1 MAVMSESSSSFFSFS
16 FFTRLSMA
24 RLAKPSFSPPCRW
37 HIRLWTMLRQA
48 SLLLGGFTDMMLYD
62 ATGHKSK
69 ACYLWTHNVHSDQ
82 LILALDRYSDIEIL
96 IGKQTF
102 LDVNLIRWGK
112 YGGKDFLGKLGKF
125 PEHLCI
131 PGPVGAPGI
140 CDTGNCAR
148 KEGLSHLTHLFI
160 TNQNWVHYH
169 MMEIWVDSIFQI
181 WTTINTL
188 HTLLLCIQL
197 SLKNGLA
204 KILTSLGYGKG
215 KKQMYCFLVCQLT
228 TFT

>member
-82 LILALDRYSDIEIL
+82 LILALNRYSDIEIL

-125 PEHLCI
+125 PEHAFVRPRTSGCPRHLRHRQLC
-131 PGPVGAPGI
+131 
-140 CDTGNCAR
+140 
-148 KEGLSHLTHLFI
+148 KEGRTVSPYTFIHHKTKLSTLPYDGNLGWLNFP
-160 TNQNWVHYH
+160 NLDHY
-169 MMEIWVDSIFQI
+169 
-181 WTTINTL
+181 
-188 HTLLLCIQL
+188 
-197 SLKNGLA
+197 
-204 KILTSLGYGKG
+204 
-215 KKQMYCFLVCQLT
+215 
-228 TFT
+228 